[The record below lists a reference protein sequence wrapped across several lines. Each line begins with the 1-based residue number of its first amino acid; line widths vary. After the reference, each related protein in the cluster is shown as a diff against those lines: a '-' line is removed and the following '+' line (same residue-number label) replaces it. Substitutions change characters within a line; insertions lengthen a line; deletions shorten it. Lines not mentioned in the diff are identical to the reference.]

1 MAVTYVKKTIWLNQ
15 SHLRKAVRIFHARSE
30 KEAVNRALELAVE
43 EEAIIEAHKSVEG
56 AGEVEEIY
64 A

>member
-1 MAVTYVKKTIWLNQ
+1 MRATFVRKTIWLNQ
-15 SHLRKAVRIFHARSE
+15 SNLRRAVRVLHARTE

-43 EEAIIEAHKSVEG
+43 EEAIVDAHREVGG
-56 AGEVEEIY
+56 AGDVEKVF